1 MNYSS
6 YLLVLFLVLFSDTQM
21 DFVSFN
27 EEDAQWEKINNEVE
41 IILPFKIK
49 AGYHIQAEK
58 DVPENIIPTEF
69 SIQENE
75 GFELLD
81 QQFLIR
87 EYDTVILDKV
97 IHKVLSDEFQVKLLI
112 KPYSLDKTL
121 NLKGVL
127 NYQACDDRQCFY
139 PRKLDFQIQI

>member
-112 KPYSLDKTL
+112 KPHSLDKPL

-139 PRKLDFQIQI
+139 PRKLDFEIQI

>member
-6 YLLVLFLVLFSDTQM
+6 YLFVLFLLLFSDIQM
-21 DFVSFN
+21 DFVSFK
-27 EEDAQWEKINNEVE
+27 EEDVQLEKINTDLM
-41 IILPFKIK
+41 IILPFIIK

-75 GFELLD
+75 EYELLE
-81 QQFLIR
+81 QQFLTR
-87 EYDTVILDKV
+87 EYDTVILDKI

-139 PRKLDFQIQI
+139 PRKLDFEIQI